1 MSQYLRTAPVNMSRI
16 LSVSSHYS
24 SLCWWK
30 RAVSEDFCSSDS
42 FRGSHLLCWGTRW
55 FRPSI
60 ATSGGKPDKK
70 WPIMYTV
77 VALISKAD
85 VITTKSNL
93 SLLDLSLSAC
103 LQGWVVDWR
112 ISHYAIYSH
121 TGMTF
126 HTSQIL
132 QHIKN
137 FLAHLQGRLNTSQFN
152 FSTLDFLL
160 RKRCLVCF
168 HSVWACQWMVCVPVQ
183 Q

>member
-42 FRGSHLLCWGTRW
+42 FRGSHLLCWGRQW

-70 WPIMYTV
+70 WPIIYTV

-103 LQGWVVDWR
+103 PQGWVVGLENQSLR
-112 ISHYAIYSH
+112 YIVSHWDDIRYIANITTYEKPQ
-121 TGMTF
+121 
-126 HTSQIL
+126 TSQNYFQCRCISWHICKVDYKPHNSIL
-132 QHIKN
+132 APWISSKERD
-137 FLAHLQGRLNTSQFN
+137 A
-152 FSTLDFLL
+152 
-160 RKRCLVCF
+160 
-168 HSVWACQWMVCVPVQ
+168 
-183 Q
+183 